1 MTKVFSLAFALTLL
15 LTQPP
20 TLLAQEATSQQSW
33 AAVEALAAGDKLR
46 VETKSGEHIEG
57 KHTELSDSALTL
69 SRKGQTMSL
78 NRTDIRRIYRLGGG
92 SWVKST
98 LIGTGVGAGV
108 GVGVAAAALGA
119 TGGSDETAAFI
130 AIVSLLGAGIGAA
143 VGAAAG
149 KGAKRMLIYESK

>member
-1 MTKVFSLAFALTLL
+1 MTKAFSLAFALALL

-20 TLLAQEATSQQSW
+20 MVLAQEATNRQSW
-33 AAVEALAAGDKLR
+33 AAVEALSAGDKLR

-57 KHTELSDSALTL
+57 KFTEISDSVLTL
-69 SRKGQTMSL
+69 GRKGRTLGL

-92 SWVKST
+92 SRLRSA

-119 TGGSDETAAFI
+119 TGGSDETGAFI
-130 AIVSLLGAGIGAA
+130 AMISLLGAGIGAA
-143 VGAAAG
+143 AGAAAG
-149 KGAKRMLIYESK
+149 KGTKRTLIYESR

>member
-1 MTKVFSLAFALTLL
+1 MTKVFSLAFALALL

-46 VETKSGEHIEG
+46 VETKSGEQIEG
-57 KHTELSDSALTL
+57 KHTGLSDSALTL
-69 SRKGQTMSL
+69 SRKGRTMSL
-78 NRTDIRRIYRLGGG
+78 NRTDVRRIYRLGGG
-92 SWVKST
+92 SRVKSA
-98 LIGTGVGAGV
+98 LIGTGVGAGL
-108 GVGVAAAALGA
+108 GVGGAAAALGA
-119 TGGSDETAAFI
+119 TGGSDETGAFI

-149 KGAKRMLIYESK
+149 KGTKRTLIYESK